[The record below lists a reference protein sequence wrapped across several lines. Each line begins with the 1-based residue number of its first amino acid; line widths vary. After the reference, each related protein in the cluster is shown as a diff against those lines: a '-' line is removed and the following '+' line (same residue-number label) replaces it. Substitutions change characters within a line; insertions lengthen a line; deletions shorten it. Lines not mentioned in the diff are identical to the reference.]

1 MHIKQHYKTKEE
13 ALALVED
20 ARAYQTKAW
29 PSTKL
34 ANGGERPFEAQ
45 LALVEE
51 YTLRLRKVWNETPG
65 YIDDG
70 SVPNVEGRKRVEK
83 YAAIVANLALWMV
96 QAATGEEVVQDFVEI
111 PCDHE
116 SPCGYTHWKVA
127 E

>member
-1 MHIKQHYKTKEE
+1 MYVKQNYKTLEQAM
-13 ALALVED
+13 ALTAS

-45 LALVEE
+45 LLLVEQ
-51 YTLRLRKVWNETPG
+51 YTAKLRGVWNETPG

-70 SVPNVEGRKRVEK
+70 NVPNEEGRKRIEK

-96 QAATGEEVVQDFVEI
+96 QASTGEIVVEDGGLIDAKTPTGRGLVTPPLF
-111 PCDHE
+111 
-116 SPCGYTHWKVA
+116 
-127 E
+127 